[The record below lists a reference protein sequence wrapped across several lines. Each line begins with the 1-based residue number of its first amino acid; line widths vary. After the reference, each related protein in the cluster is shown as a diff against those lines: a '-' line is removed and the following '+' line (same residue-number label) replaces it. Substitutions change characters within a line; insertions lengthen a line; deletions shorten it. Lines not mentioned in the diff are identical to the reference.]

1 MTRSRVLVVGSVNV
15 DDAVRMARL
24 PGPGET
30 VIARELT
37 TALGGKGANQA
48 VAAARA
54 GAEVR
59 MAGAVGDDGGPL
71 LDALATE
78 GVDVAAIR
86 SLDGPSGRAL
96 VLVGDDGENSIVV
109 VPGANG
115 RVPDD
120 AVTEACAGL
129 AAGDVL
135 LLQREI
141 PAASARL
148 AAREAR
154 SGGAIVLWNAAP
166 APTSPEDALD
176 DVDVLVV
183 NEHELD
189 ALARPGGATV
199 DARLLDLSEARGIT
213 VICTLGAEGAAVAA
227 EGRVARMAAPRV
239 EPVDTTA
246 AGDTFVGFYAA
257 LQHAAAD
264 ERLRL
269 ALAAAS
275 LAVTRPG
282 AASSIPRLDEVR
294 AFVGTRNDP
303 SVTTPR
309 SAP

>member
-1 MTRSRVLVVGSVNV
+1 MARSRVLVVGSVNV

-59 MAGAVGDDGGPL
+59 MAGAVGDDGTPL
-71 LDALATE
+71 LHALTAE
-78 GVDVAAIR
+78 GVDVSAIR

-115 RVPDD
+115 AVPDD
-120 AVTEACAGL
+120 AVKEACAGL

-141 PAASARL
+141 LTASARL

-154 SGGAIVLWNAAP
+154 RRGATVVWNAAP
-166 APTSPEDALD
+166 APTSPDDLID

-183 NEHELD
+183 NEHELAALGGSDGPSLD
-189 ALARPGGATV
+189 AMLLEV
-199 DARLLDLSEARGIT
+199 SERLGIT
-213 VICTLGAEGAAVAA
+213 VICTLGADGAAVAA
-227 EGRVARMAAPRV
+227 NGGVERMAAPRV

-246 AGDTFVGFYAA
+246 AGDTFVGYYAA
-257 LQHAAAD
+257 LQDAPAH

-282 AASSIPRLDEVR
+282 AASSVPRLDEVR
-294 AFVGTRNDP
+294 AFLGAGFDP
-303 SVTTPR
+303 SDTTPR
-309 SAP
+309 STS